1 MAHKLLVSP
10 LGSKVTPE
18 FVFALEVKDETLPLT
33 ASALLFFADVVSE
46 FFDGCRVVTFLLEA
60 IFVLLEETLDLVFL
74 LDAALASLPF
84 PLNGQQMQEH
94 FS

>member
-10 LGSKVTPE
+10 LGSKVTPK

-60 IFVLLEETLDLVFL
+60 IFMLLEETLDLVFL

>member
-10 LGSKVTPE
+10 LGSKVTPK

-46 FFDGCRVVTFLLEA
+46 FFDGCRIVTFPLEA
-60 IFVLLEETLDLVFL
+60 IFVLLEATVDLVFL
-74 LDAALASLPF
+74 LGAALASLPF
-84 PLNGQQMQEH
+84 SLNSQQVQEY
-94 FS
+94 FG